1 MQRYWSIGNR
11 RIEEY
16 IAFLIRRLDSGDYID
31 PEELQEFTSRSIDDF
46 NEHLPWL
53 RQQLEHYLVL
63 NNDDQR
69 TYEGKFII

>member
-1 MQRYWSIGNR
+1 MQCYWNIGNR
-11 RIEEY
+11 RLEEY
-16 IAFLIRRLDSGDYID
+16 IAHLIRRVDSGDYID

-63 NNDDQR
+63 SNDYQR
-69 TYEGKFII
+69 TYEGNFCT